1 MKKFVALWAL
11 VIALILI
18 APRLFDDGK
27 PDRTGGGEKP
37 DYTAN
42 ISLASGQGG
51 SDNGDVL
58 VNPQDIYI
66 TEDKY
71 NYDKRVYEDEI
82 KMLVVWDNRD
92 KQSTVIYGS
101 NCVIEVQKDGQWI
114 RYTTGARL
122 SGFKDEI
129 KGEDI
134 DNVQYLLTDFFDRN
148 PEEKNLYR
156 ATFTCTVRDSAGKE
170 EQCSVWAEFTISNV
184 NIPS

>member
-1 MKKFVALWAL
+1 MKLGIWLIVALVM
-11 VIALILI
+11 VIGFGFLHD
-18 APRLFDDGK
+18 APE
-27 PDRTGGGEKP
+27 DRITIEKP
-37 DYTAN
+37 NYTAN
-42 ISLASGQGG
+42 ISLTRGQGG

-71 NYDKRVYEDEI
+71 NYDKRIYEDEI

-122 SGFKDEI
+122 PGFKDEI

-134 DNVQYLLTDFFDRN
+134 DNVQYLLTDFFDRS
-148 PEEKNLYR
+148 PEGKNLYR

-170 EQCSVWAEFTISNV
+170 EQCSAWAEFTISNV

>member
-1 MKKFVALWAL
+1 MKLGIWLIVALL
-11 VIALILI
+11 MVIGFGFIYDVPEDRI
-18 APRLFDDGK
+18 TIEK
-27 PDRTGGGEKP
+27 PDRT
-37 DYTAN
+37 TN
-42 ISLASGQGG
+42 IGLERGQGG

-101 NCVIEVQKDGQWI
+101 SCVIEVQKDGQWI

-122 SGFKDEI
+122 PGVKDEI

-134 DNVQYLLTDFFDRN
+134 DNVQYLLTDFFDRS
-148 PEEKNLYR
+148 PEEANLYR